1 MITYPDL
8 GYGAVVLANS
18 DQFNP
23 DVAIDIAQRAL
34 GGKID
39 AIRGGSYLAFNYQ
52 GPFLEA

>member
-52 GPFLEA
+52 GPFLEE